1 MRRVLFN
8 EPCPGS
14 REFDYI
20 ARDLMIIEDTAQAA
34 NAFWRDRPPASIG
47 QFSTLSF
54 RETKNV
60 ISGEGGALIAN
71 DSTLVDRADVL
82 WNRTLTVARRD

>member
-8 EPCPGS
+8 EPCLRS

-20 ARDLMIIEDTAQAA
+20 AHDLVIIEDTAQAPH
-34 NAFWRDRPPASIG
+34 AFWRDRPPGSIK
-47 QFSTLSF
+47 QLSTLSF

-60 ISGEGGALIAN
+60 ISGEGGTLIVN
-71 DSTLVDRADVL
+71 DPTLVDRADVL
-82 WNRTLTVARRD
+82 WNRALTVAR